1 MYETL
6 IRALTPGDREWALKI
21 VRGWGADFVV
31 SRGRKIFAADL
42 PGFCAVS
49 PSGERVGFATYEV
62 VGDQCQMVTLHAFVP
77 FVGIGTRLVEA
88 VRTAAVD
95 DGCHRL
101 WLITTNDNMDALR
114 FYQRR
119 GFSLVAVHRGLRD
132 VARRLKPE
140 IPIVGA
146 YGIPIRDEVELE
158 MRLRSRT
165 DQGCCGERAVRQED
179 GLNQS

>member
-1 MYETL
+1 MYDTL
-6 IRALTPGDREWALKI
+6 IRALGPGDRGWALEI
-21 VRGWGADFVV
+21 VRGWGTDFVV
-31 SRGRKIFAADL
+31 SRGRKIFAAEL
-42 PGFCAVS
+42 PGLCAVS
-49 PSGERVGFATYEV
+49 PSGGRVGLATYEV
-62 VGDQCQMVTLHAFVP
+62 VEDECQLVTLHAFVP

-88 VRTAAVD
+88 VRRAAVD
-95 DGCHRL
+95 SGCRRL

-119 GFSLVAVHRGLRD
+119 GFSLVAVHGGLRD

-158 MRLRSRT
+158 MPLRP
-165 DQGCCGERAVRQED
+165 
-179 GLNQS
+179 

>member
-1 MYETL
+1 LYETFM
-6 IRALTPGDREWALKI
+6 RALGPGDREWALEI

-49 PSGERVGFATYEV
+49 PSGERVGFVTYEV
-62 VGDQCQMVTLHAFVP
+62 VDDQCQLVTLHAFVP

-95 DGCHRL
+95 NGCRRL
-101 WLITTNDNMDALR
+101 WLITTNDNVDALR

-119 GFSLVAVHRGLRD
+119 GFSLVAVHRGLRE

-140 IPIVGA
+140 IPMVGS

-158 MRLRSRT
+158 MPLRP
-165 DQGCCGERAVRQED
+165 
-179 GLNQS
+179 